1 MAAGEAD
8 ERLKLPVLA
17 LPLFTFGVTEARG
30 GGVPC
35 LRPHPEPEA
44 KVRDLG
50 SPDSQPSTFA
60 MRGLPG
66 PRVRPGAFWKSLEC

>member
-8 ERLKLPVLA
+8 EHLKSPVLA
-17 LPLFTFGVTEARG
+17 LPPVTFGVTEAQG
-30 GGVPC
+30 GRVPC

-66 PRVRPGAFWKSLEC
+66 PSMRPGAFWKSLER